1 MWHYQLSAGP
11 RSKWD
16 CPALLKSQ
24 MMRGVLRGLKEA
36 ASRIPSPII
45 PCGVSYWGQACAW
58 QQRHRI
64 CCVFADP
71 CHGRGVHVLWNA
83 GCRCPRCRRRCRA
96 AQGRHQRRGAGNL
109 SETSG
114 ATSNTPWQASWA
126 CSGFFIIWGET
137 SFTVVL
143 EHVFFM
149 IQKEFQQILF
159 GGIPTSRNLT

>member
-36 ASRIPSPII
+36 ASRIPSPVCL
-45 PCGVSYWGQACAW
+45 CGPMPWTRSSGSSK
-58 QQRHRI
+58 
-64 CCVFADP
+64 
-71 CHGRGVHVLWNA
+71 
-83 GCRCPRCRRRCRA
+83 RRMPVPNMSEKM
-96 AQGRHQRRGAGNL
+96 QRRGAGNL
-109 SETSG
+109 SETRRCNVKH
-114 ATSNTPWQASWA
+114 ALTSILRLLGLFHNLVES
-126 CSGFFIIWGET
+126 